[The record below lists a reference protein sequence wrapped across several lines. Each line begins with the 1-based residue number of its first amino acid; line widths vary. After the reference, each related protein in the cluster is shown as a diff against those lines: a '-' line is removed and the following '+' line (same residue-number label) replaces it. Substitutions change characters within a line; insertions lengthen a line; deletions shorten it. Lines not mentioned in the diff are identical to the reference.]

1 MSKEDIDAS
10 EAPLMDHLLELRSR
24 LVWSVAGFAIAFLGS
39 FYFSSDILALLIKP
53 FRWGTGTDVSLIS
66 IKLLGVFLVK
76 LKIAMF
82 GGMFIA
88 FPLIA
93 TQIYR
98 FMAPGLYKHERQ
110 MLFPYLI
117 ATPVFFVLG
126 ACLVYFFLLPVAIK
140 FFYGLA
146 AGTGTDGKPGITL
159 MPDIEAYLDF
169 VMMLI
174 LAFGLTFQLPVI
186 LTLLGQI
193 GVVTA
198 QQLRKGRR
206 FALVGV
212 CAVAAV
218 ITPPDPISMLAMAVP
233 LAGLYEIAVFA
244 VAYLEKRRNA
254 ARAKKDAA
262 EAAEEA
268 AEKAAEE
275 AKKAAEEQARLPSS

>member
-1 MSKEDIDAS
+1 MSQDEIDAS
-10 EAPLMDHLLELRSR
+10 EAPLMDHLMELRTR
-24 LVWSVAGFAIAFLGS
+24 LVWSVAGFFIAFIGS
-39 FYFSSDILALLIKP
+39 FYFSSDILAILIKP
-53 FRWGTGTDVSLIS
+53 FKWGTGADVSLIS

-93 TQIYR
+93 TQLYK

-110 MLFPYLI
+110 ALAPYLV
-117 ATPVFFVLG
+117 ATPVFFIMG
-126 ACLVYFFLLPVAIK
+126 AALVYFFLLPVAIN
-140 FFYGLA
+140 FFYSLA
-146 AGTGTDGKPGITL
+146 SGTGADGQAGIQL
-159 MPDIEAYLDF
+159 MPDVEAYLDF

-198 QQLRKGRR
+198 DQLRKGRR
-206 FALVGV
+206 FAIVGV
-212 CAVAAV
+212 CAVAAL

-233 LAGLYEIAVFA
+233 LGLLYELAVFA
-244 VAYLEKRRNA
+244 VSLLEKRRTA
-254 ARAKKDAA
+254 AKAKADAK

-268 AEKAAEE
+268 AEAVK
-275 AKKAAEEQARLPSS
+275 EQAKLPINPV